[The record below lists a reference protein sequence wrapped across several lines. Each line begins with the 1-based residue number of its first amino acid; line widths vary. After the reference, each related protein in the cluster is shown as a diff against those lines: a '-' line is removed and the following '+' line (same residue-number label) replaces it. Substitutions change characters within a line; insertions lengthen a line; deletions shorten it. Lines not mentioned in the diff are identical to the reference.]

1 MHILRFTSGFNI
13 ECNIDQDIHVLQRA
27 LDHYVRIQDDP
38 GLESTYYQEVEFST
52 GRVRLMLQ
60 ELALIEVSDVE
71 PTLHIQNDRGE
82 RHRLI
87 MVATG
92 RHARPDAIRPRS
104 QHAQGLAMDIAVE
117 PEGRP
122 THVTIV
128 TRRGQREITSDGD
141 LPVLRAYLEQNVI
154 DGQQMA
160 IPIRD
165 LVVALP
171 ESGTVAIPPDE
182 VRRLAAALINAR
194 QIEAGVPLRAIANVD
209 GQDYGQRAGETLPQ
223 YEQRV
228 IQDMMLRRGRDLM
241 RERNLTP
248 AQAAEEVHRIM
259 EEGGVERLAPAMHMV
274 EQPTPEV
281 ERRLA
286 GLTAGDNA
294 ILARAIA
301 EYYIVDQRSE
311 RAQRIMDNVGLTEP
325 MIRWFNVQIVEG
337 MDKMPQREADP
348 TLMELWRD

>member
-1 MHILRFTSGFNI
+1 MHILRFSTGFSVRF
-13 ECNIDQDIHVLQRA
+13 DPDRDVHVLQRA
-27 LDHYVRIQDDP
+27 LDHFMRINEDP
-38 GLESTYYQEVEFST
+38 GLESTYSMNIVLST
-52 GRVRLMLQ
+52 GPTTLPLQ
-60 ELALIEVSDVE
+60 ELALLEASQHADCLWIEDEMTGESHRFAMI
-71 PTLHIQNDRGE
+71 PTE
-82 RHRLI
+82 RI
-87 MVATG
+87 Y
-92 RHARPDAIRPRS
+92 PRS
-104 QHAQGLAMDIAVE
+104 QHQTGAAMDIAV
-117 PEGRP
+117 PDGRP
-122 THVTIV
+122 THVTIS
-128 TRRGQREITSDGD
+128 TRRGPREITTDGD
-141 LPVLRAYLEQNVI
+141 LPVLRTYLEQNVI
-154 DGQQMA
+154 DGQQTA

-165 LVVALP
+165 LVIELP
-171 ESGTVAIPPDE
+171 ESGTLAIPPDE

-194 QIEAGVPLRAIANVD
+194 QLEAGVPLRAIANVD
-209 GQDYGQRAGETLPQ
+209 GQDYGQRTGETLPQ

-259 EEGGVERLAPAMHMV
+259 EEGGVERLAPAMHRV

-281 ERRLA
+281 ERRL
-286 GLTAGDNA
+286 GMLTAGDNA

-301 EYYIVDQRSE
+301 EYYIVDERSE